1 VKTTTRLPRQAWDRY
16 KESTQDTIAFAGSN
30 GVVLLVG
37 SGTMSVRDVIARN
50 ITANRTNQG
59 AGVKISEPYEVR
71 QQQSTLFL
79 HLIFPMKNDRLP
91 RQAQGK
97 QHETPKGLCSHR
109 L

>member
-71 QQQSTLFL
+71 QQSTFS
-79 HLIFPMKNDRLP
+79 I
-91 RQAQGK
+91 
-97 QHETPKGLCSHR
+97 
-109 L
+109 